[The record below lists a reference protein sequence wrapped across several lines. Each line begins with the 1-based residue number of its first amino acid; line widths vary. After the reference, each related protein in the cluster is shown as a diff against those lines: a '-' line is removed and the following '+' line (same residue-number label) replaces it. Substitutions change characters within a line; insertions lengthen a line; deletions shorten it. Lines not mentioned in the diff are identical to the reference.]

1 MKASR
6 TRIMAGT
13 TYNIFSKCEI
23 KNTITILSLKPE
35 RMNEYGLQ
43 NGHRFNVW

>member
-1 MKASR
+1 
-6 TRIMAGT
+6 MAGT

>member
-1 MKASR
+1 MGRGLSQWI
-6 TRIMAGT
+6 TSNM
-13 TYNIFSKCEI
+13 SLKCEI
-23 KNTITILSLKPE
+23 KNTLLIPCFKPE